1 MLVKNI
7 NRITLKQ
14 LMIAL
19 LFVIFGLSVAQPVH
33 AASKAA
39 LGVQPIQSNYQ
50 RDKSVTYFDL
60 LLKAGQSTPVQ
71 VKVTNSSDSAIKV
84 GVRSTT
90 ATSSNAG
97 IVDYTGISNTSDSS
111 LQYKMSQVLKGNA
124 SITVPANGTATYSAT
139 LTMPSKSFS
148 GVMVGGLVFTPTNQL
163 NSTSGKLGVVSK
175 YAYTVAVLARNSG
188 NILAPK
194 LEIGTIGSGRIK
206 NVNQIQATVRNT
218 TAAFANHIESITT
231 IKMPSGKTKTL
242 RLADAQMAPNSKLY
256 QTMALGTKVTA
267 GNYQVST
274 TAYWGKS
281 STGTYA
287 DGHGN
292 HYQYKTTTN
301 KTVKITQAKAAEL
314 TKAAAKVHSG
324 MPKSYIVAIVVGI
337 VLLLLI
343 IILLIVIF
351 ARRNKS
357 AQKLADLE
365 KQVAEL
371 KNKSDK

>member
-1 MLVKNI
+1 
-7 NRITLKQ
+7 
-14 LMIAL
+14 MIAL
-19 LFVIFGLSVAQPVH
+19 LFIIFGLASAQPVH
-33 AASKAA
+33 AASTAA
-39 LGVQPIQSNYQ
+39 LGVQPIQSTYQ
-50 RDKSVTYFDL
+50 RDKNVTYFDL
-60 LLKAGQSTPVQ
+60 LLKAGQAAPVQ
-71 VKVTNSSDSAIKV
+71 VKLTNSSSSAIKV
-84 GVRSTT
+84 NVQATT
-90 ATSSNAG
+90 ATSSNSG
-97 IVDYTGISNTSDSS
+97 IVDYTGGSNTPDRT
-111 LQYKMSQVLKGNA
+111 LQHKMGDALKGA
-124 SITVPANGTATYSAT
+124 SSVTVPAKGSKNYSAT
-139 LTMPSKSFS
+139 LTMPTTGFS
-148 GVMVGGLVFTPTNQL
+148 GVMVGGLVFTPANQATA
-163 NSTSGKLGVVSK
+163 TSGKLGVVNK
-175 YAYTVAVLARNSG
+175 YAYTVAVLARNSST
-188 NILAPK
+188 ILAPK
-194 LEIGTIGSGRIK
+194 LEIGTITSGRIK
-206 NVNQIQATVRNT
+206 HVNQIQAQVRNI
-218 TAAFANHIESITT
+218 TAAFANHIEAITT
-231 IKMPSGKTKTL
+231 IKTPSGKTKTL

-292 HYQYKTTTN
+292 HYQYKTTTS

-324 MPKSYIVAIVVGI
+324 MPKSYIIAIVVGI

-351 ARRNKS
+351 TRRKKS